1 MSPEVAQFVP
11 LIVITPLLAA
21 MAWNDL
27 KNLRISNKLVLIML
41 AAFVLSAPVFL
52 SFHETVYRAVFG
64 VGVFVVGFLGF
75 TLRLWGGGDAKA
87 IAALT
92 LFVPSYFLLLFFYT
106 FTLSMV
112 VGMLF
117 VITSRSII
125 GFPECRWLALRPK
138 ASYPMGVSIAMS
150 GLLLPMVAM
159 GLG

>member
-1 MSPEVAQFVP
+1 MSPEVAQLAP

-27 KNLRISNKLVLIML
+27 KNLKISNKLVMMML

-75 TLRLWGGGDAKA
+75 TLRLWGGGDVKA

-92 LFVPSYFLLLFFYT
+92 LFVPSYCLLLFFYT

-112 VGMLF
+112 VGMMF

-138 ASYPMGVSIAMS
+138 AGYPMGVSIAMS
-150 GLLLPMVAM
+150 GVLLPLVAM

>member
-1 MSPEVAQFVP
+1 MSPEGAQFAP

-21 MAWNDL
+21 MVWNDR

-41 AAFVLSAPVFL
+41 AAFFFSAPVFL
-52 SFHETVYRAVFG
+52 SFHETAYRALFG

-75 TLRLWGGGDAKA
+75 TLRLWGGGDVKA

-92 LFVPSYFLLLFFYT
+92 LFVPSYFLLLFFYF
-106 FTLSMV
+106 FTLSMA

-138 ASYPMGVSIAMS
+138 ASYPMGVSIAMLS
-150 GLLLPMVAM
+150 LPI
-159 GLG
+159 